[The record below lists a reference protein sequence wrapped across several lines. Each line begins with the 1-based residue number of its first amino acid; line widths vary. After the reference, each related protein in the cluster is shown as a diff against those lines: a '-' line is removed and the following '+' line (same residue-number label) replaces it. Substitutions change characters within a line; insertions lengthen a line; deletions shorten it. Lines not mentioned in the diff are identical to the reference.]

1 MSYSA
6 EISPMGLRMGQKK
19 GSIINTFRGGNKGN
33 ADWAAGGPRPAPAG
47 WQGRVGRPGFCVEFK
62 APSES

>member
-1 MSYSA
+1 
-6 EISPMGLRMGQKK
+6 MGLSMEQKK

-33 ADWAAGGPRPAPAG
+33 ADGQRGPRPASAG
-47 WQGRVGRPGFCVEFK
+47 RQGRPGRPGFCVEFK